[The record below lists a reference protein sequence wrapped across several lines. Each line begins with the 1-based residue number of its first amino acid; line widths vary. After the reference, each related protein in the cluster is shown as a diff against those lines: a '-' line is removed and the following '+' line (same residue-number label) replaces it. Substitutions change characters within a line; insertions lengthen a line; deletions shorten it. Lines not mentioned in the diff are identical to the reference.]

1 MMGIGSPSGFGQ
13 KYIPIAGAPGNGA
26 ETADA
31 ERTKMMRA
39 APALEVQY
47 DVEQYRKVLGTYGRG
62 TRMPKRRRPV
72 VMRGGCSVAVICI
85 AVPAALRFAC
95 IWVDKGTAGWIKA
108 LRRWQRDGKTGM
120 RAKNRLE
127 AQKTCVLVVFE
138 LFLA

>member
-31 ERTKMMRA
+31 GLTKMMRA

-72 VMRGGCSVAVICI
+72 VMRGGAVSQLF
-85 AVPAALRFAC
+85 VSRFAC

-138 LFLA
+138 LDMA